1 MVMELQISTNR
12 TGNRVVVAPQGEID
26 LSTNDT
32 FRKAIDEAFINGPA
46 DLVIDLN
53 GVTFI
58 DSTGLGALIGARRR
72 AHAFRGSLV
81 VVCDTHVVLRVL
93 RITGLDR
100 VFTIVP
106 SLAEAGTVDRPTEP
120 AP

>member
-1 MVMELQISTNR
+1 
-12 TGNRVVVAPQGEID
+12 
-26 LSTNDT
+26 
-32 FRKAIDEAFINGPA
+32 
-46 DLVIDLN
+46 
-53 GVTFI
+53 
-58 DSTGLGALIGARRR
+58 
-72 AHAFRGSLV
+72 V

>member
-1 MVMELQISTNR
+1 MELQISTNR

-32 FRKAIDEAFINGPA
+32 FRKAIDEAFLNGPV

-53 GVTFI
+53 AVTFI

-72 AHAFRGSLV
+72 AHAFRGSLLL
-81 VVCDTHVVLRVL
+81 VCDTHVVLRVMQ
-93 RITGLDR
+93 ITGLDR

-106 SLAEAGTVDRPTEP
+106 TLDEAGTVDRPTEL